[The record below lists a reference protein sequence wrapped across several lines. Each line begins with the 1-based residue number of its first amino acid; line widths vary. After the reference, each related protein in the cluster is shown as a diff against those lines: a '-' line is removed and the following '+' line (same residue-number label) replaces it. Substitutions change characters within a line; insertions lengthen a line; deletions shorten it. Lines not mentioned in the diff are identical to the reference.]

1 MAAQFLRIVQP
12 ATCAVAQ
19 RSNRSDDIVQLVL
32 PDCLALLPFVY
43 KRLQKKRIVCELDAL
58 TDNISAT
65 VKDRV
70 SHIPSLDGLR
80 AVSFLLV
87 FVAHAGLDN
96 IVPGGLGVTI
106 FFFLSGFLITTLM
119 RNEYELSGRVNFQ
132 HFWLRRALRILP
144 PFYVVLIG
152 ATLVAPLIAPS
163 DPVQPAAFAARA
175 LQFTNYWVIDH
186 GNNGEPP
193 GTGVYWSLAVE
204 EHFYVV
210 FPLIFVGLQRMRFSQ
225 RSQATTLWCICIAV
239 LLWRVILVSVFHVS
253 TDRTYMGSDTRL
265 DSIMFGCAIAVWLNP
280 VIDHPRLNEA
290 AWKRIYFPGAL
301 MLLLACVLIRGD
313 TFAFRETLR
322 YSLQGAAL
330 TVLFIAA
337 IRYHN
342 WWPFRWLNWRPIAFL
357 GVLSYSLYLLHFTV
371 IIGVQGMLS
380 AAPRLVQGL
389 VAFALSTALAWLM
402 YIAVERPCGRLRKR
416 LHRESP
422 PRLDREAAAPVAGGQ

>member
-1 MAAQFLRIVQP
+1 MPEARHDSDP
-12 ATCAVAQ
+12 
-19 RSNRSDDIVQLVL
+19 RSGFRGPRN
-32 PDCLALLPFVY
+32 A
-43 KRLQKKRIVCELDAL
+43 
-58 TDNISAT
+58 NIPAT

-119 RNEYELSGRVNFQ
+119 RNEYELSGRVNFK
-132 HFWLRRALRILP
+132 HFWLRRTLRILP
-144 PFYVVLIG
+144 PFYLVLIG
-152 ATLVAPLIAPS
+152 ATLAAPLIAPS

-175 LQFTNYWVIDH
+175 LHFTNYWVIHH
-186 GNNGEPP
+186 GYSGEPP

-204 EHFYVV
+204 EHFYLL
-210 FPLIFVGLQRMRFSQ
+210 FPWIFVGLQRLRLSQ
-225 RSQATTLWCICIAV
+225 RSQAMTLWGICIAA

-265 DSIMFGCAIAVWLNP
+265 DSIIFGCAIAVWLNP
-280 VIDHPRLNEA
+280 VIDRPRLNDG

-301 MLLLACVLIRGD
+301 MVLLACVFIRGNAL
-313 TFAFRETLR
+313 AFRETLR

-337 IRYHN
+337 IRYPN

-371 IIGVQGMLS
+371 IIGVQGMLP
-380 AAPRLVQGL
+380 AAPRFVQGL
-389 VAFALSTALAWLM
+389 VAFAISTALAWLM
-402 YIAVERPCGRLRKR
+402 YITVERPCAKLRKR

-422 PRLDREAAAPVAGGQ
+422 SRLEAEAAVPLPGGQSRHLAQ

>member
-1 MAAQFLRIVQP
+1 
-12 ATCAVAQ
+12 
-19 RSNRSDDIVQLVL
+19 
-32 PDCLALLPFVY
+32 
-43 KRLQKKRIVCELDAL
+43 
-58 TDNISAT
+58 

-80 AVSFLLV
+80 AISFLLV
-87 FVAHAGLDN
+87 FVAHAGLDD

-106 FFFLSGFLITTLM
+106 FFFLSGFLIATLM

-144 PFYVVLIG
+144 PFYLVLIG
-152 ATLVAPLIAPS
+152 ATLAAPLIEPS
-163 DPVQPAAFAARA
+163 TPVRSAAFAARA
-175 LQFTNYWVIDH
+175 LHFTNYWLINR
-186 GNNGEPP
+186 GNYGEPP

-210 FPLIFVGLQRMRFSQ
+210 FPWIFVGLQRLRLSQ
-225 RSQATTLWCICIAV
+225 RSQAMTLWCICIAV

-280 VIDHPRLNEA
+280 VIDHPRLNEG

-301 MLLLACVLIRGD
+301 IVLLACLLIRGNA
-313 TFAFRETLR
+313 FAFRETLR

-342 WWPFRWLNWRPIAFL
+342 WWPFRWLNWRPVAFL

-371 IIGVQGMLS
+371 IIGVQGMLH
-380 AAPRLVQGL
+380 AAPRFVQGL
-389 VAFALSTALAWLM
+389 VVFAISTALAWLM
-402 YIAVERPCGRLRKR
+402 YITVERPCARLRKR

-422 PRLDREAAAPVAGGQ
+422 PRLEGEAAAPAAGGQ